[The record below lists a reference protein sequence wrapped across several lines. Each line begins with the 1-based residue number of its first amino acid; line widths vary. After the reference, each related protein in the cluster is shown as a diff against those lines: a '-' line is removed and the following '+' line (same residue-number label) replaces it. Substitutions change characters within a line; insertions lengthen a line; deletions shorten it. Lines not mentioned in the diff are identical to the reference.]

1 MSVVS
6 SCFDPSGQWLASVV
20 PSLDIQKLRVHAV
33 AENISKSL
41 KAELDLPKGV
51 KVHSLLWIVSGEAS
65 KAAMKKRKRSSS
77 IGSAVPFEEFEI
89 ALGLSTGDILLFAPS
104 KNTTVATLE
113 SHSVAVTSLSQD
125 LSSSSELFS
134 ADVSGQI
141 AKWDLIK
148 RKALL
153 KFKAPL
159 SGTELVRV
167 VPGKDQLLLASTAA
181 YLVDEKSPSEP
192 LKTFSEFAH
201 TVDIVDVC
209 SPDAS
214 SQYFFSAS
222 ENERNIVVSSLSQ
235 EKPISILVSQSDVQA
250 VAVSDN
256 RAALAVLTEIGSV
269 EVFLQ
274 PFKEKSSTSKRRSSK
289 APMATT
295 SNISIKVSRPKES
308 GLIKIEGIKFD
319 KNYLTIYW
327 LENGTIPVFE
337 KVQWLLE
344 NGEPVDQKEIEIV
357 KARIS
362 SGLKLTNKVKGIDP
376 AAVVGYNE
384 ATSIVTSGNDVQ
396 DLESDEEE
404 EETLAERLETLQ
416 VDLGSESQTS
426 RQTNGKSS
434 KSANGKFN
442 FSTPGS
448 FAVILNQALKTNDHS
463 LLETCLSTRDE
474 DMVKV
479 SVQRLDSTLA
489 VKLLER
495 LAEKMSRTPTRAGQ
509 LNVWVKWVMIAHGGY
524 IVTMPNLLKSLSSL
538 HSLLAERVST
548 LPRLLALQGRLEMLK
563 SQMELRRDMKQQNS
577 VEYQTNDEAASD
589 EEAAVEYI
597 EDGEYIVDYEDDF
610 SESEEDGDDDND
622 EDDESLNGFIRVEAD
637 EDGNEEEDEDSE
649 QGYSD
654 MEDDD
659 GMDIVEEEDEEDEVV
674 PVSKNKRKA
683 K

>member
-20 PSLDIQKLRVHAV
+20 PSLDIQKLRIHAV

-51 KVHSLLWIVSGEAS
+51 KVHSLLWIVSGDAS

-89 ALGLSTGDILLFAPS
+89 ALGLSTGNILLFSPFKS
-104 KNTTVATLE
+104 STIATLE

-125 LSSSSELFS
+125 LSASSELLS

-141 AKWDLIK
+141 TKWDLIK
-148 RKALL
+148 QKPLF
-153 KFKAPL
+153 KFKAPMQ
-159 SGTELVRV
+159 GTELVRA
-167 VPGKDQLLLASTAA
+167 VPGEDQLLLASTAA
-181 YLVDEKSPSEP
+181 YLVDGKSPSEP

-209 SPDAS
+209 SSDAS

-235 EKPISILVSQSDVQA
+235 EKPISILVAQSDVQA

-256 RAALAVLTEIGSV
+256 KAALAVLTEIGSV
-269 EVFLQ
+269 EIFLQ
-274 PFKEKSSTSKRRSSK
+274 PLKEKTSSSKRRSSK
-289 APMATT
+289 APVAAT

-344 NGEPVDQKEIEIV
+344 SGEPVDQKEIEIV

-396 DLESDEEE
+396 DLESDDE
-404 EETLAERLETLQ
+404 EETLADRLETLE
-416 VDLGSESQTS
+416 VDLGSESQTPKHV
-426 RQTNGKSS
+426 NGKSS
-434 KSANGKFN
+434 KSNNGKFN

-448 FAVILNQALKTNDHS
+448 FAVILNQALKTNDHT

-577 VEYQTNDEAASD
+577 VEYQAADEEASD

-610 SESEEDGDDDND
+610 SESEDEEKDDED
-622 EDDESLNGFIRVEAD
+622 DDESLNGFIRVEAE
-637 EDGNEEEDEDSE
+637 EDDEEEEDSE

-659 GMDIVEEEDEEDEVV
+659 GMDIIEEDDEEEVEQVA
-674 PVSKNKRKA
+674 PTPKSKRKA